1 MNTLLNYPI
10 PINSTKRP
18 HEVVFLVALMLIMVV
33 MGVAYQLLYF
43 GLSKIDIN
51 SRVEDENTRTIN
63 IYV

>member
-10 PINSTKRP
+10 PINTTKRP
-18 HEVVFLVALMLIMVV
+18 HEVAFLVALMLIMAV

-51 SRVEDENTRTIN
+51 SRVEDENPRTIN